1 MVTVDLNKYRRIAFC
16 YFNLENS
23 NLDSEELSI
32 LNRLAKEAKI
42 NQYFTKSNLK
52 LVIDNPN
59 KRVYNVIGVK
69 GKLVYLVDH
78 YDNSFSG
85 SLFTPTPKTKQVSK
99 EEATEKIQRYLQ
111 QKTGE

>member
-1 MVTVDLNKYRRIAFC
+1 MDLNKYRRIAFC

-32 LNRLAKEAKI
+32 LNRLAKEAKV

-59 KRVYNVIGVK
+59 KRIYNVSGVK
-69 GKLVYLVDH
+69 DKLVYLVDH

-85 SLFTPTPKTKQVSK
+85 SLFTPIPKTKRVSK
-99 EEATEKIQRYLQ
+99 EEATERIQRYLQ